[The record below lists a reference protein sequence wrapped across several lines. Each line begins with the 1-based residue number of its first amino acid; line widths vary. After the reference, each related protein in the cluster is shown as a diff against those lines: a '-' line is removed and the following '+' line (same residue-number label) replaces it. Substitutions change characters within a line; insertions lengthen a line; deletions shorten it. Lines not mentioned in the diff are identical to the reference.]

1 MTKEYDDRLGNYV
14 DVPERLK
21 RFYDTYPTGSIQ
33 LSTPTFVEADGKQWV
48 WAQAYAYRT
57 PDDLRPGV
65 GTAWELIPG
74 RTPYTRGSEL
84 MNLETS
90 CWGRAVAAVMP
101 VEKIATSHEI
111 RMAEDRRFTR
121 TKGEQ
126 PEDMYQTP
134 APNPYKTGEAK
145 RLDTLNLA
153 SAAQLGK
160 IRGTIKDMG
169 ITDTNEARDLVN
181 ACLAAKSHSKQVQL
195 LTELS
200 KREASDVIEA
210 LLESVD
216 VKTYIAEQTPP

>member
-1 MTKEYDDRLGNYV
+1 MADYDDRLGNYV

-121 TKGEQ
+121 IKGEQ
-126 PEDMYQTP
+126 PEDIYQTP
-134 APNPYKTGEAK
+134 EPNPLKTGAAK
-145 RLDTLNLA
+145 RSDTLNLA
-153 SAAQLGK
+153 SGPQLGK
-160 IRGTIKDMG
+160 IRGTLKDMG
-169 ITDTNEARDLVN
+169 ITETNEARDLVN
-181 ACLAAKSHSKQVQL
+181 ACLAAKSHSKQVQV
-195 LTELS
+195 LTELT

>member
-1 MTKEYDDRLGNYV
+1 MADYDDRLGNYV

-21 RFYDTYPTGSIQ
+21 RFYEAYPTGSIQ
-33 LSTPTFVEADGKQWV
+33 LGRPEFIEADGKQFV
-48 WAQAYAYRT
+48 WAQAFAYRT

-111 RMAEDRRFTR
+111 RMAEDRRIDR
-121 TKGEQ
+121 TKGTQ
-126 PEDMYQTP
+126 PEDQWQTP
-134 APNPYKTGEAK
+134 AVNPLKTGEAK

-153 SAAQLGK
+153 SGPQIGK
-160 IRGTIKDMG
+160 IRGTLKDMG
-169 ITDTNEARDLVN
+169 ITDTSEARDLVN
-181 ACLAAKSHSKQVQL
+181 ACLAAKSHTKQVQL

-216 VKTYIAEQTPP
+216 VPTLAAELTPP